1 MSARRP
7 KLSAAQSWT
16 LRQLH
21 RNAPV
26 RPFSLYPLGLEH
38 RTLKALER
46 RGLVAGAAGGWVLTA
61 AGAEPARQ
69 ADEVY
74 ELARKQRMKEQKQ

>member
-1 MSARRP
+1 MSTRRP
-7 KLSAAQSWT
+7 KFSEAQSWT

-26 RPFSLYPLGLEH
+26 RPFSLHPLGLEH

-46 RGLVAGAAGGWVLTA
+46 RGLVACAAGGWALTA

-69 ADEVY
+69 ADEAY
-74 ELARKQRMKEQKQ
+74 ELARKAKKEGT